1 MSYICIR
8 QRKVMANRT
17 YIYIIL
23 VLFFLFVGR
32 VSVWA
37 EVFVPK
43 DNVGQKSVLSQHAWL
58 EVYRWVNSD
67 TDVLDRQEVLM
78 LIRYHYDDIE
88 KLEKLLRYLDGG
100 KPYAYLTQHIF
111 PRISKWNGTKGTL
124 SVAEPPLPVMTLPTA
139 GIEPGSIVPPPVE
152 EERKERSSSKETI
165 LALKNNL
172 LYDLALAPNI
182 EIELPIGRRWSLNAE
197 YKCPWW
203 LNSSRSFCYQLLSG
217 GIEARY
223 WLGNRQA
230 RNRLTGH
237 FLGVYA
243 EGGRYDFQFG
253 GEDGYQGKYYGAAGL
268 AYGYSRQLA
277 RHLAIEFSLGVG
289 YLTTEYRK
297 YSLYED
303 DLIWKTSNKYNFI
316 GPTKAK
322 ISLVWLITGRR

>member
-1 MSYICIR
+1 
-8 QRKVMANRT
+8 MAYRT
-17 YIYIIL
+17 SIYIIL
-23 VLFFLFVGR
+23 VLFFSIIGR
-32 VSVWA
+32 VNVWA
-37 EVFVPK
+37 EAFVQK
-43 DNVGQKSVLSQHAWL
+43 DNVGQKSVLPQIEWL
-58 EVYRWVNSD
+58 EVYRWVASD
-67 TDVLDRQEVLM
+67 TKVPDRDDVLT
-78 LIRYHYDDIE
+78 LIRYHYGDFE

-100 KPYAYLTQHIF
+100 KPYAYLAQHIL
-111 PRISKWNGTKGTL
+111 PRICKWSMAKGTL
-124 SVAEPPLPVMTLPTA
+124 SIVEPPLPVMTPTVE
-139 GIEPGSIVPPPVE
+139 IEPMSIASPSVE
-152 EERKERSSSKETI
+152 EERKERCSSKETI

-223 WLGNRQA
+223 WLGNREV